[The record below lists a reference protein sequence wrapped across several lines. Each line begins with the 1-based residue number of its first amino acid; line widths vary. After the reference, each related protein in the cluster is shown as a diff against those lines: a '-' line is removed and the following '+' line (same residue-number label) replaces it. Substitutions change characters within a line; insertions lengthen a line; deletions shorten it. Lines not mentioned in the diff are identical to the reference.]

1 MLKAKALEVRDALL
15 ESLVSKAREQNN
27 DIISRYESILS
38 RIAEKPTNEADL
50 AALRVFIADSKE
62 KVRQQHGHKLVEC
75 VALSHVLL
83 SVTLGWDLSRDSVN
97 TWKWRWCYCSWRF
110 NRYGGAAKRAVRPI
124 GIFASSGLTAVRPNL
139 TRKYFSFSAIR
150 PLGQKPSLGRV
161 KRLSTQRVFF
171 LQIGCLADIGGPEST
186 RPPGNAE

>member
-62 KVRQQHGHKLVEC
+62 KVRQPYGEKL
-75 VALSHVLL
+75 
-83 SVTLGWDLSRDSVN
+83 
-97 TWKWRWCYCSWRF
+97 
-110 NRYGGAAKRAVRPI
+110 
-124 GIFASSGLTAVRPNL
+124 
-139 TRKYFSFSAIR
+139 
-150 PLGQKPSLGRV
+150 Q
-161 KRLSTQRVFF
+161 
-171 LQIGCLADIGGPEST
+171 
-186 RPPGNAE
+186 